1 MANELLDKQN
11 FKGFVVS
18 EQVSFTEE
26 IDNQISELNWI
37 KGLQKQVDWI
47 NKYSRS
53 FVLELKITRRQS
65 Y

>member
-11 FKGFVVS
+11 FKGFVVP